1 MDFYQILGVARTA
14 TETEIQKAYRKLAM
28 QYHPDRNP
36 GDKEAEEKFKQVQEA
51 YETLH
56 DPSRKI
62 RYDGGYRTTH
72 RTPSSSRN
80 TSSGPFSNI
89 WDSVFTGGGPTNV
102 QIDRGRN
109 IQVNLDVELK
119 DVFAGVT
126 RNITI
131 PRRERCI
138 KCSCQGYSE
147 HKPCP
152 KCHGSGKTAIKQSP
166 FNIWIGCDDC
176 KGSGRS
182 GTISCDDCKGQGFLT
197 TANIDI
203 SVTVPPGVD
212 TGHQLRLTG
221 YGEPSKKPDGK
232 NGDLNLIIIVKEH
245 KLFKRNGVNL
255 TYEYPIGYSELCLG
269 ANIEIPTI
277 SGSAMVTIPPNTQDY
292 TQFRLKGMGLPYFHG
307 GKGDLIIIVKLTMP
321 SPEAI
326 NSNKELLQ
334 SILQFEKDYL
344 AKERERFKPKGE

>member
-14 TETEIQKAYRKLAM
+14 TEIEIQKAYRKLSM
-28 QYHPDRNP
+28 QHHPDRNP

-62 RYDGGYRTTH
+62 RYDGGCHTPH
-72 RTPSSSRN
+72 RASSA
-80 TSSGPFSNI
+80 SNI
-89 WDSVFTGGGPTNV
+89 WDSVFTGAHQNV

-109 IQVNLDVELK
+109 IQINLDVELK

-126 RNITI
+126 RNIAI
-131 PRRERCI
+131 PKRERCL
-138 KCSCQGYSE
+138 KCNSQGYSE
-147 HKPCP
+147 HKPCS

-166 FNIWIGCDDC
+166 FNIWMSCGDC
-176 KGSGRS
+176 NGSGRA
-182 GTISCDDCKGQGFLT
+182 GTISCDECKGQGFLT
-197 TANIDI
+197 TTNIGI
-203 SVTVPPGVD
+203 SVTIPPGVD
-212 TGHQLRLTG
+212 TGHQLRLAG
-221 YGEPSKKPDGK
+221 YGEPSRKPEGK

-269 ANIEIPTI
+269 ANIEVPTI
-277 SGSAMVTIPPNTQDY
+277 SGSAIVTIPPNTKDY
-292 TQFRLKGMGLPYFHG
+292 TQFRLKGMGLPYFNG

-321 SPEAI
+321 SPEVV
-326 NSNKELLQ
+326 NSNKELLR

-344 AKERERFKPKGE
+344 AKEREQFKPKGE